1 MIREADLSGTDAV
14 AVGRLVAEYLL
25 QTEREKAEHGV
36 IPPRAADVLED
47 AHRREADD
55 PATAYAGYR
64 VFVAELDGEASG
76 VVVLRPGT
84 SGVEPGVTESGVAE
98 IKRLW
103 ALPRARG
110 RGVGSGLLDAA
121 IAASGGAA
129 RLSVWDWRT
138 DVIRLYES
146 RGFVRMPSWESR
158 ERLVCMQRG

>member
-47 AHRREADD
+47 AHRREVDD

-64 VFVAELDGEASG
+64 VFVADVDGEASG

-84 SGVEPGVTESGVAE
+84 SGVEPGVAE

-110 RGVGSGLLDAA
+110 RGVGSGLLDVA

>member
-14 AVGRLVAEYLL
+14 AVGRLVAEYLW

-36 IPPRAADVLED
+36 ILARAAASD
-47 AHRREADD
+47 ALPEAYRREVDD
-55 PATAYAGYR
+55 PAGAYADCA
-64 VFVAELDGEASG
+64 VFVAELDAEVVG

-84 SGVEPGVTESGVAE
+84 EGIE

-103 ALPRARG
+103 ASPEVRG

-121 IAASGGAA
+121 IAAGGGAA